1 MCFLLTLTDYQFLI
15 YFSIKIKYRQKVCLE
30 KPYLED
36 YIMENDNCPPPGQ
49 VKFAISKK
57 ICFSDQIKNSLY
69 VKGGTHPSF
78 LRPENRLEFRQ
89 NVREHSHSPE
99 R

>member
-36 YIMENDNCPPPGQ
+36 YNRLN
-49 VKFAISKK
+49 
-57 ICFSDQIKNSLY
+57 CFSYIFTCNECGYRTKLLS
-69 VKGGTHPSF
+69 
-78 LRPENRLEFRQ
+78 
-89 NVREHSHSPE
+89 
-99 R
+99 